1 MMTIVFEIISYHKW
15 SEILP
20 KIILSLLICLE
31 NRLCYIIAII
41 SYFLYLDHSLGDVT
55 IVFCPGIAST
65 SKDMYV
71 RALVSQATD
80 SGYRVVVQNHLGMIS
95 KEKITAPRV
104 FNLGKAHK
112 I

>member
-1 MMTIVFEIISYHKW
+1 M
-15 SEILP
+15 
-20 KIILSLLICLE
+20 
-31 NRLCYIIAII
+31 
-41 SYFLYLDHSLGDVT
+41 T
-55 IVFCPGIAST
+55 IVFCPGMAST